1 MDVGIHSIDLIRWL
15 AGDFREV
22 GYRGNG
28 SPGTVESEAEMS
40 FRLANEA
47 TGRVVASRSRDLA
60 QKITF
65 TGSAGFLEV
74 GLWDQALRIRSEKGK
89 AFQTFRTWIWPCRGV
104 RRVTLRLSTS

>member
-47 TGRVVASRSRDLA
+47 TGRVVAS
-60 QKITF
+60 
-65 TGSAGFLEV
+65 
-74 GLWDQALRIRSEKGK
+74 
-89 AFQTFRTWIWPCRGV
+89 
-104 RRVTLRLSTS
+104 